1 MIRQTEKVITVDR
14 TVQEDVV
21 LNKEEITK
29 YTVDKRNQSIVVEV
43 RLTGDDTNRVETET
57 HRFFSSDFI
66 SQPTEEE
73 LWQLVDKKRSGK

>member
-1 MIRQTEKVITVDR
+1 MIRQTEKLITVDR
-14 TVQEDVV
+14 TVKEDVV

-43 RLTGDDTNRVETET
+43 RLTGDDTSLVETET

-66 SQPTEEE
+66 SQPTEDE